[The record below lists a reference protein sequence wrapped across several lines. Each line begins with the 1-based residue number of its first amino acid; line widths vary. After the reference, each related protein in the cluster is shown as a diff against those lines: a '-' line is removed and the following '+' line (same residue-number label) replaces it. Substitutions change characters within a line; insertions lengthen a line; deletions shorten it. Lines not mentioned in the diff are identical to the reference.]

1 MAKEEKIKF
10 PSILKWFDLEKEIEN
25 VKILNSI
32 QFAMFMFYRK
42 SFRRYKLIHK
52 DYGVNDFGGSE
63 EEIQNEIVA
72 LNAGIEKVLV
82 KISED
87 IDKLIELE
95 SSIIKVELC
104 AYIVEIVRECDGQ
117 LRPGLPF
124 GIMEGGERLGDT
136 IYAYMVKFDLLD
148 KWEELDE

>member
-1 MAKEEKIKF
+1 MPFFVDFTKVKQK
-10 PSILKWFDLEKEIEN
+10 IEN
-25 VKILNSI
+25 MEILNSI
-32 QFAMFMFYRK
+32 QFGMFIFYRK
-42 SFRRYKLIHK
+42 SFRRYKLMHI
-52 DYGVNDFGGSE
+52 DYNVNDFGGSE